1 MDEEQ
6 RKNYKSETEN
16 LKFKK
21 QILKFYPEDEAKM
34 ENMTIREKIEFI
46 RKLKDENRYIIIDEI

>member
-34 ENMTIREKIEFI
+34 ENMTVREKIEFI

>member
-34 ENMTIREKIEFI
+34 ENMTVREQIEFI

>member
-21 QILKFYPEDEAKM
+21 QILKFYPEDESKM